1 MSRTEHPD
9 ASTHTCW
16 RFGGFRGADDCPPP
30 SRAGH
35 PSPPHP
41 LGDALHTVRLAEERV
56 YRHAGL
62 RLENLHVLEIGT
74 RQDQRHLRRLSVRNE
89 VVGIDIDTTNDSFH
103 LGDYLRSLRDSSA
116 MRAVKS
122 LSEKMLG
129 VGRTSAHPAG
139 AVARE
144 LGLTPFTPPRTLRMS
159 ASNMSFDDATFGFVC
174 SFGAF
179 ERMGDPGEALREVVR
194 VLRPGGV
201 AYICVAPYT
210 APSGHRGSTL
220 AHDDRPEPPFWPHLR
235 AELEHTLHP
244 DSRLN
249 RLSAKEWRLIFSHI
263 MPGVELVAEAQSP
276 DLREPLAR
284 LRAGGELTEHSDED
298 LLTARLVAIWKKRR
312 VTTLR
317 PARPAGR

>member
-1 MSRTEHPD
+1 MVLTMNQRDPHD
-9 ASTHTCW
+9 ASTA
-16 RFGGFRGADDCPPP
+16 RRRPPRVPRAADDCPSP
-30 SRAGH
+30 SSAA
-35 PSPPHP
+35 PHCP
-41 LGDALHTVRLAEERV
+41 LTGDALETVRLAEERV

-74 RQDQRHLRRLSVRNE
+74 RQDQRHLRRLAVRNE

-122 LSEKMLG
+122 LSEKM
-129 VGRTSAHPAG
+129 VGGGRGSAHPGG

-144 LGLTPFTPPRTLRMS
+144 LGLTPFSPPRLLRMS

-201 AYICVAPYT
+201 AYVCVSPYT
-210 APSGHRGSTL
+210 APTGHRGSTL
-220 AHDDRPEPPFWPHLR
+220 AAEERPQPPFWPHLR
-235 AELEHTLHP
+235 AEFEHTLRP
-244 DSRLN
+244 DPRLN
-249 RLSAKEWRLIFSHI
+249 RLNVKEWRLLFTHI
-263 MPGVELVAEAQSP
+263 MRGVEIVAEPQSP
-276 DLREPLAR
+276 DLSEPLAR
-284 LRAGGELTEHSDED
+284 LRARGELTDHSDDD
-298 LLTARLVAIWKKRR
+298 LLTARLTAIWKKRR
-312 VTTLR
+312 ATTM
-317 PARPAGR
+317 RPAGR

>member
-1 MSRTEHPD
+1 M
-9 ASTHTCW
+9 
-16 RFGGFRGADDCPPP
+16 
-30 SRAGH
+30 
-35 PSPPHP
+35 
-41 LGDALHTVRLAEERV
+41 AEERV
-56 YRHAGL
+56 QRHTGL
-62 RLENLHVLEIGT
+62 RLENLHILEIGT
-74 RQDQRHLRRLSVRNE
+74 RQDQRHLRRLSIRNE

-129 VGRTSAHPAG
+129 VGRTSAHPGG

-144 LGLTPFTPPRTLRMS
+144 LGVTPFTPPRLLRMS
-159 ASNMSFDDATFGFVC
+159 ASDMSFDDAMFGFVC

-201 AYICVAPYT
+201 AYIRVSPYT
-210 APSGHRGSTL
+210 APAGYRGSTL
-220 AHDDRPEPPFWPHLR
+220 AADEKPQPPFWPHLR
-235 AELEHTLHP
+235 AELEHTVHP
-244 DSRLN
+244 DPRLN
-249 RLSAKEWRLIFSHI
+249 RLSAKEWRLLFTHI
-263 MPGVELVAEAQSP
+263 MRGVELVAEAQSP

-284 LRAGGELTEHSDED
+284 LRAQGELSEHSDED

-312 VTTLR
+312 ATTM
-317 PARPAGR
+317 RPAGR